1 MIDEHQLLDILQ
13 LDEADRIE
21 RTVSV
26 NDTDKFAE
34 AVTSFANDLAN
45 HRQPGYLLIG
55 VRDDGTLSGLQ
66 VSDKLLLNL
75 AGLRADGNIQPL
87 PAIAVKKYSLD
98 DGDVAVVEVLPADL
112 PPVRYKG
119 RVYIRVG
126 PRKAVATEQE
136 ERVLTEKRVSA
147 ARTYDACPCI
157 DSDLSSLSLELFRIT
172 YLPNAVAPEVLAE
185 NHRELTVQL
194 ASLRLWDSKRSCPTN
209 AGILLLA
216 KDPLMWLSGAY
227 IQFLQIDGSSLSDE
241 IVQEKQFSGDLLTVI
256 REAEALMELLI
267 QSRPVRE
274 TTMRERMVSTYP
286 STALRELLV
295 NAVLHRSYES
305 TSPIRFYWF
314 SDRIEIQNPGG
325 LYGAVTRE
333 NFPNQNSYRN
343 PVIAE
348 ALKVLGFA
356 NRFGSGVSR
365 AQTALQ
371 RNGNPP
377 AEFTFDP
384 HYVLATVRL
393 S

>member
-1 MIDEHQLLDILQ
+1 
-13 LDEADRIE
+13 
-21 RTVSV
+21 
-26 NDTDKFAE
+26 
-34 AVTSFANDLAN
+34 
-45 HRQPGYLLIG
+45 
-55 VRDDGTLSGLQ
+55 
-66 VSDKLLLNL
+66 
-75 AGLRADGNIQPL
+75 
-87 PAIAVKKYSLD
+87 
-98 DGDVAVVEVLPADL
+98 
-112 PPVRYKG
+112 
-119 RVYIRVG
+119 
-126 PRKAVATEQE
+126 
-136 ERVLTEKRVSA
+136 
-147 ARTYDACPCI
+147 
-157 DSDLSSLSLELFRIT
+157 
-172 YLPNAVAPEVLAE
+172 
-185 NHRELTVQL
+185 
-194 ASLRLWDSKRSCPTN
+194 
-209 AGILLLA
+209 
-216 KDPLMWLSGAY
+216 
-227 IQFLQIDGSSLSDE
+227 
-241 IVQEKQFSGDLLTVI
+241 
-256 REAEALMELLI
+256 
-267 QSRPVRE
+267 
-274 TTMRERMVSTYP
+274 MRERMVSTYP